1 MKIDTLSAAVLGAT
15 LMLLAPPPAAATP
28 HQCPKDVALTRLVAA
43 SDLVLTGI
51 PQTSANAVTAA
62 AAHRASPEWM
72 SVPIAAPTM
81 LKGPGGAPLTV
92 RIYPENVS
100 YRPSVATLAALAGK
114 PSLLFL
120 VRVDQGEPGLYF
132 AGDSPVALQPASAV
146 AVRAASAEIARQ
158 ESLLRHWKP
167 DPAAPHAREV
177 TELVAQLGVVDGSAQ
192 QQIFERLEALGPS
205 AIPAIVAQ
213 MDVRRPLTLRQIS
226 LTNHAA
232 DAFEGTRHYGP
243 ELVVDAL
250 DAILNQLAG
259 QGGSLVNGGSERQRD
274 AAVATWRV
282 HVADLAC
289 WGKARA

>member
-1 MKIDTLSAAVLGAT
+1 MNIDNLNAAALIAALMFLAAPPAGAT
-15 LMLLAPPPAAATP
+15 PR
-28 HQCPKDVALTRLVAA
+28 QCPKDAALARLVAA

-62 AAHRASPEWM
+62 ATHQPSLEWM
-72 SVPIAAPTM
+72 SVPIAAPTV
-81 LKGPGGAPLTV
+81 LKGPDGAPLAV
-92 RIYPENVS
+92 RIYPENAS
-100 YRPSVATLAALAGK
+100 YRPSLATLAALAGK
-114 PSLLFL
+114 PALLFL
-120 VRVDQGEPGLYF
+120 VRVDQGQTGLYF
-132 AGDSPVALQPASAV
+132 AGDSPAALQPASTA
-146 AVRAASAEIARQ
+146 AVRAAGAEIARQ
-158 ESLLRHWKP
+158 ALLLRDWKP

-177 TELVAQLGVVDGSAQ
+177 TELIAQLGVVDGSGQ
-192 QQIFERLEALGPS
+192 QRAFERLEALGPS

-232 DAFEGTRHYGP
+232 DAFEEMRHYGP

-259 QGGSLVNGGSERQRD
+259 QGGSLVNGGSDRQRD

-282 HVADLAC
+282 FVADIAC
-289 WGKARA
+289 GGPG